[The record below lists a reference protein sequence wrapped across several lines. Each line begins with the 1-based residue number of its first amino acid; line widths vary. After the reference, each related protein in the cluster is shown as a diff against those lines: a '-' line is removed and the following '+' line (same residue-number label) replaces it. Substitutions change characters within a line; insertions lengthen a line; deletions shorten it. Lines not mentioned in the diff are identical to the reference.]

1 MVNQLLRRLRA
12 RDLIFLPACVLLVT
26 ACSDSS
32 DRSPTTPPP
41 VAAPFQEIYDQ
52 GIVRY
57 MGEYTP
63 MSSDNDGRIVQHTF
77 GAGDGPLCLAG
88 GEYTMATRDA
98 GSENLVIFLQG
109 GGACWSEFCQATP
122 AAAPGIPEAGIL
134 DPSRDD
140 NPVKDWNLAYFPYC
154 DGGLFASD
162 NDRDE
167 DGDGTN
173 EFTQR
178 GLHNLSAGLDVTLN
192 AFPAPKRILLV
203 GASAGGLGTT
213 FALPL
218 VRYQYPDIP
227 IDVVNDSGIGVGRP
241 DQPEFQELLQTD
253 WKTEAFFPAS
263 CDQCIADDGHLT
275 NYHSWQMAEDPNT
288 RRGFLS
294 YNQDTVFADIFLMI
308 GKPAFEEA
316 MREEM
321 AQAESDHPERVR
333 SWIPEGI
340 GHTFVQSEP
349 DQTAGGVKVLDWIGL
364 MINESPDW
372 VSVAD

>member
-1 MVNQLLRRLRA
+1 MANLLQRRSPGASL
-12 RDLIFLPACVLLVT
+12 LSLCACALLV
-26 ACSDSS
+26 AGCSDSS
-32 DRSPTTPPP
+32 DRSPAPPP
-41 VAAPFQEIYDQ
+41 AAAVPFQEIYDQ
-52 GIVRY
+52 GILRY
-57 MGEYTP
+57 LGEYTP
-63 MSSDNDGRIVQHTF
+63 MSSESDGRIVQHTF

-109 GGACWSEFCQATP
+109 GGACWSEFCQATT
-122 AAAPGIPEAGIL
+122 AAAPGIPEVGIL
-134 DPSRDD
+134 DPDRED
-140 NPVKDWNLAYFPYC
+140 NPVRDWNLAYFPYC
-154 DGGLFASD
+154 DGGLFGSD
-162 NDRDE
+162 NDRDQ
-167 DGDGTN
+167 DGDGVN
-173 EFTQR
+173 EFTHR

-192 AFPAPKRILLV
+192 AFPAPRRILLV
-203 GASAGGLGTT
+203 GASAGGLGTS
-213 FALPL
+213 FALPV
-218 VRYQYPDIP
+218 VRHLYPDIP

-241 DQPEFQELLQTD
+241 GQPEFFELLLSD
-253 WKTEAFFPAS
+253 WNGGAFFPAS
-263 CDQCIADDGHLT
+263 CEQCIADDGHLT
-275 NYHSWQMAEDPNT
+275 DYHDWQMDEDPNT

-294 YNQDTVFADIFLMI
+294 YHQDTVFADIFLMI

-321 AQAESDHPERVR
+321 AQAENDHPDRVR
-333 SWIPEGI
+333 TWIPEGI